1 MVSMDAEEFRT
12 LTGYREQEKK
22 QLTSAMED
30 YLEMICR
37 MAEDGMPVR
46 TGELARR
53 LHVAPSS
60 ATKMAANLRESGCVD
75 TQRYGYITLT
85 EYGRTVGGYLT
96 RRHETIHRF
105 LCALNGT
112 ESELEQTEKIEHFIG
127 ERTLHAMEAALRDG
141 KL

>member
-12 LTGYREQEKK
+12 LTGDREQEKK

-60 ATKMAANLRESGCVD
+60 ATKMAAID
-75 TQRYGYITLT
+75 AAA
-85 EYGRTVGGYLT
+85 RTASVKT
-96 RRHETIHRF
+96 AF
-105 LCALNGT
+105 A
-112 ESELEQTEKIEHFIG
+112 
-127 ERTLHAMEAALRDG
+127 
-141 KL
+141 